1 MKKDTYYLKRILE
14 DCELN
19 KKNITFSY
27 EEIVNEKTVEELGKY
42 VRKKML
48 EKINEIEEYKTS
60 ISKLINEREQ

>member
-1 MKKDTYYLKRILE
+1 MKKENYYLKRILE
-14 DCELN
+14 ECELG
-19 KKNITFSY
+19 KKSITFNY

-48 EKINEIEEYKTS
+48 QKINEIEEYKTS